1 MRTFIVDITVAG
13 MLDPVEHYTKVF
25 DNINDAREYIEEA
38 EREWLNDEF
47 QTMRNYLGYNEDNLN
62 DWIQNSLCDD
72 IDNYDYIYKHYV
84 YDGGQEKIFEMSEQT
99 VEEFS
104 TYIVIE
110 DYRFMNDIFETDR
123 VIHMITT
130 NFQKALAR
138 ALELK
143 QERRIEFDHYEE
155 YEDLDMTGMYY
166 QYNIANE
173 YDQVNI
179 NIERH
184 EVV

>member
-1 MRTFIVDITVAG
+1 M
-13 MLDPVEHYTKVF
+13 
-25 DNINDAREYIEEA
+25 
-38 EREWLNDEF
+38 
-47 QTMRNYLGYNEDNLN
+47 
-62 DWIQNSLCDD
+62 
-72 IDNYDYIYKHYV
+72 
-84 YDGGQEKIFEMSEQT
+84 
-99 VEEFS
+99 EEFS